1 MSEFGEMR
9 ENQIVQQTVS
19 SLSHQ
24 NEAQTILFVTK
35 VVFTYTISQY
45 LLPQFL
51 SRPIYVLCHDVNA
64 LVLIQSQHAPSGISK
79 SKTIKIHIAC
89 NSREHGF
96 NWLRGKGSWGGGEG
110 ELSKQVEA
118 RLVNYQCISLQ
129 DQLLAGCQRSV
140 IRAEVGGG

>member
-9 ENQIVQQTVS
+9 ESQIVQQTVS

-24 NEAQTILFVTK
+24 NETQTILFVTK
-35 VVFTYTISQY
+35 MVFTSTISQY

-64 LVLIQSQHAPSGISK
+64 LAPLVPIQSQHAPSGISK

-96 NWLRGKGSWGGGEG
+96 NWLRGKGS
-110 ELSKQVEA
+110 
-118 RLVNYQCISLQ
+118 
-129 DQLLAGCQRSV
+129 
-140 IRAEVGGG
+140 VGGGARES